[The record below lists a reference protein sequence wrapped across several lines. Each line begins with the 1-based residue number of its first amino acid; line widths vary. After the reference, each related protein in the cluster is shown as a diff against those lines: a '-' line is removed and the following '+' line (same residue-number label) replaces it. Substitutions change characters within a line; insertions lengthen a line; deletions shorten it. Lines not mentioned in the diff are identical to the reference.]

1 MAAEELPSEPSQGL
15 VAALLKKKKK
25 EAPKHT
31 DFTKRGSMN
40 QRMFYKLG
48 VGMEWEGFSVVLGC
62 TSQAYTLN
70 VPSVK
75 TKQKSPE
82 CRRRLPSIL
91 HIECILHI
99 AGDIMV

>member
-15 VAALLKKKKK
+15 VAALLKKKK

-48 VGMEWEGFSVVLGC
+48 MGMEWEGFWAVLGC
-62 TSQAYTLN
+62 TSQAYTLK
-70 VPSVK
+70 VPSFK
-75 TKQKSPE
+75 IKERAQS
-82 CRRRLPSIL
+82 
-91 HIECILHI
+91 
-99 AGDIMV
+99 ADGDIMV